1 MELKLPDINEIISK
15 IIELKASLNGKSQ
28 KIEDW
33 LTEHRDQI
41 NENQSLIKCK
51 SDESDIKILLSFL
64 RDLLIRAMKGERGNI
79 VYEELKGAIRTKQD
93 LTEENYQQ
101 ILRRARYRWGP
112 EVGAQVISDVVNTF
126 AHRLNWDWEKYFER
140 AEVSHKTDFQKDDL
154 LKIKHVKLKV
164 RDLALS
170 HFNPNY
176 VANDLHVVRVI
187 TRIGLL
193 NYGFDLL
200 RENKLEMGN
209 NPSNKKNYLFLHRL
223 VHKLSKLT
231 NKKYSAADLDRIF
244 WFLGKSICG
253 TKPKCSECPI
263 KNLCLTGQYKQ

>member
-1 MELKLPDINEIISK
+1 MDIKLPDINEIISK
-15 IIELKASLNGKSQ
+15 IIEIKASFNGKSQ
-28 KIEDW
+28 KIEVW
-33 LTEHRDQI
+33 LKEHRNQI
-41 NENQSLIKCK
+41 EKNQSLIKCK
-51 SDESDIKILLSFL
+51 SDENDIKILLSFL

-79 VYEELKGAIRTKQD
+79 LYEELKNLIRSKKD
-93 LTEENYQQ
+93 LNEENYQR
-101 ILRRARYRWGP
+101 ILQKARYRWGSKVGKKVMS
-112 EVGAQVISDVVNTF
+112 EVVKVF
-126 AHRLNWDWEKYFER
+126 AKELKWDWEKYFER
-140 AEVSHKTDFQKDDL
+140 AENCFETDFQEDEL

-176 VANDLHVVRVI
+176 VANDLHVVRVM
-187 TRIGLL
+187 TRTGLL

-209 NPSNKKNYLFLHRL
+209 SPSNKKNYLFLHRL

-244 WFLGKSICG
+244 WFFGKSICD
-253 TKPKCSECPI
+253 TKPKCSQCPI

>member
-15 IIELKASLNGKSQ
+15 IIKSKASFNGKTQ
-28 KIEDW
+28 RIEDW
-33 LTEHRDQI
+33 LAEHRDQVKK
-41 NENQSLIKCK
+41 NQSLIKCK
-51 SDESDIKILLSFL
+51 SDETDIEILLSFL

-79 VYEELKGAIRTKQD
+79 VYEELKNSIKNKQD
-93 LTEENYQQ
+93 LNEENYQQ
-101 ILRRARYRWGP
+101 ILQRASYRFGP
-112 EVGAQVISDVVNTF
+112 EVGKQVISEVVNIF
-126 AHRLNWDWEKYFER
+126 AYQLNWEWEKYFER
-140 AEVSHKTDFQKDDL
+140 AEKSHETNFQEDEL

-170 HFNPNY
+170 NFNPNY

-209 NPSNKKNYLFLHRL
+209 DPSNKKNYLFLHKL

-231 NKKYSAADLDRIF
+231 NKKYLAADLDRIF
-244 WFLGKSICG
+244 WFFGKSICG
-253 TKPKCSECPI
+253 TKPKCSQCPI

>member
-1 MELKLPDINEIISK
+1 MELKLPEINEIIKK
-15 IIELKASLNGKSQ
+15 IIELKASFNGKSQ

-33 LTEHRDQI
+33 LKEHRDQI
-41 NENQSLIKCK
+41 KENQRLIKRK

-64 RDLLIRAMKGERGNI
+64 RDLLIRAIKGERGNI
-79 VYEELKGAIRTKQD
+79 VYEELQKSIRSKQD
-93 LTEENYQQ
+93 LNKENYQQ
-101 ILRRARYRWGP
+101 IMLRARYRWGP
-112 EVGAQVISDVVNTF
+112 EVGKQVISDVVNIF
-126 AHRLNWDWEKYFER
+126 AYQLNWEWEKYFER
-140 AEVSHKTDFQKDDL
+140 AEESHETNFQEDEL

-170 HFNPNY
+170 NFNPNY

-209 NPSNKKNYLFLHRL
+209 NPSNIKNYLFLHRL

-231 NKKYSAADLDRIF
+231 NKSYSVADLDRIF
-244 WFLGKSICG
+244 WIFGKSICG
-253 TKPKCSECPI
+253 TKPKCSQCSI